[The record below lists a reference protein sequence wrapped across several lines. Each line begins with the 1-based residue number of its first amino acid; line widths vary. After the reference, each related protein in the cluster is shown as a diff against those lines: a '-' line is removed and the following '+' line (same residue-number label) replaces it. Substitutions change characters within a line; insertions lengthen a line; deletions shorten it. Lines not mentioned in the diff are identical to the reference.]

1 MIMAEIRVYSTL
13 LLCTKSYFWFFRG
26 ESMQKKSQEILD
38 KLNLKFN
45 VYLLVIVL
53 LCILLCIYDARFIVP
68 SIILCV
74 ILTIYAMWSV
84 DKKKLEIVNHIQEVT
99 TDVNV
104 ATRNNLVNSPI
115 PLLLIETDGTI
126 IWKSKSFIE
135 AFKNIDVITFLNP
148 IIKEIKLNI
157 EKESEEAGQE
167 FDKNKY
173 ISKQFNIEDKF
184 YKIYCGVSK
193 SKKKDKRKQREYQLT
208 MYFIDDTKYND
219 LFDRYNSSKVCIGI
233 AMIDNYEDVMQRAMP
248 EERAELVTNVEK
260 TIMEWAKETEG
271 LIVKTERD
279 RFLYIFEQRYLSVI
293 EKEKVSILDKV
304 KNMSENSNLQ
314 VTLSIAIS
322 NEGNSNLE
330 KYKSALA
337 AMDIV
342 LGRGGDQAVVRKDG
356 KYKFYGG
363 NTIEVEKRT
372 KVKARTVAG
381 SIANLIKESENVLI
395 MGHKNIDI
403 DAIGSGLGMYRLAK
417 TLGKDAYIVSEPKG
431 KSLGKFL
438 QDFYE
443 NEEYQGVIISEED
456 AEEILH
462 ENTLLIIV
470 DTHKENYVEFP
481 DLLQKIERKIV
492 IDHHR
497 KATEAINDGL
507 LTFHEVYASSAAE
520 LVTEII
526 QYAADDVK
534 LTLLEAESLYGGIMV
549 DTKNFT
555 FKTGVRT
562 FEAAAYLRK
571 FGVDIIRVKKWFQAD
586 LESYNV
592 IAEIVKNVEIIH
604 DTIAIAIYD
613 NMRDEDTNLICA
625 KAADELLT
633 ISDITASFVM
643 GKVGEKVF
651 ISGRSIGDIN
661 VQIILEKLGGGGHIT
676 LAGAQLEGFSL
687 TEARDELMIR
697 INEYFSEIE

>member
-1 MIMAEIRVYSTL
+1 ML
-13 LLCTKSYFWFFRG
+13 
-26 ESMQKKSQEILD
+26 KKSNEKID
-38 KLNLKFN
+38 KINLKFDL
-45 VYLLVIVL
+45 YIFVIIM
-53 LCILLCIYDARFIVP
+53 LCIILCIYDARFIIP
-68 SIILCV
+68 SILLCIV
-74 ILTIYAMWSV
+74 LICYTIWMS
-84 DKKKLEIVNHIQEVT
+84 DKRKIEIVNHIQEVT

-104 ATRNNLVNSPI
+104 ATRNNLVSSPI

-135 AFKNIDVITFLNP
+135 TFKNIDVITSLTP

-157 EKESEEAGQE
+157 ENENEDVNSYFESG
-167 FDKNKY
+167 KY
-173 ISKQFNIEDKF
+173 ITKQFNIDGKF

-208 MYFIDDTKYND
+208 LYFIDDTKYNE
-219 LFDRYNSSKVCIGI
+219 LFDEYNNSKTCVGI
-233 AMIDNYEDVMQRAMP
+233 AMIDNYEELMQRAMP
-248 EERAELVTNVEK
+248 EERTEIVANVEK
-260 TIMEWAKETEG
+260 VILDWAKETGG

-279 RFLYIFEQRYLSVI
+279 RFLYIFEQKYLSNI
-293 EKEKVSILDKV
+293 EKEKVNVLDKV
-304 KNMSENSNLQ
+304 KSISEDSSVR

-322 NEGNSNLE
+322 NEGESSLE

-342 LGRGGDQAVVRKDG
+342 LGRGGDQAVIRKEG

-363 NTIEVEKRT
+363 NTLEQEKRT

-381 SIANLIKESENVLI
+381 SIANIIKESSNVLI
-395 MGHKNIDI
+395 MGHNNIDI
-403 DAIGSGLGMYRLAK
+403 DAMGSGLGMYRLSK

-438 QDFYE
+438 EALHDNGEYE
-443 NEEYQGVIISEED
+443 NVIIT
-456 AEEILH
+456 AEEAEELIN

-470 DTHKENYVEFP
+470 DTHKENFVEFP
-481 DLLQKIERKIV
+481 ELLNKIERKIV

-497 KATEAINDGL
+497 KAPEAITDVL
-507 LTFHEVYASSAAE
+507 VSFHEVYASSAAE

-526 QYAADDVK
+526 QYATDDVK

-571 FGVDIIRVKKWFQAD
+571 FGVDIIKVKKWFQAD

-592 IAEIVKNVEIIH
+592 IAEIVKSVEITN

-613 NMRDEDTNLICA
+613 NEEDENANLICA

-633 ISDITASFVM
+633 ISDITASFVI
-643 GKVGEKVF
+643 GKIGEKVF
-651 ISGRSIGDIN
+651 ISGRSIGSIN

-676 LAGAQLEGFSL
+676 LAGAQIEGLTLE
-687 TEARDELMIR
+687 EAKDELIIR
-697 INEYFSEIE
+697 INEYLTEIE